1 MFWGDLATERN
12 LSEGQ
17 QVPPSEKNNAG
28 KNAGKAY
35 HYITPPKYVLSLYF
49 SHDLKELDILV
60 RSSAGIILMY
70 YSFAFVMK
78 KYSDHSAFR

>member
-17 QVPPSEKNNAG
+17 QVLPSEKNNAG

-35 HYITPPKYVLSLYF
+35 RYITPP
-49 SHDLKELDILV
+49 
-60 RSSAGIILMY
+60 
-70 YSFAFVMK
+70 
-78 KYSDHSAFR
+78 